1 MQNQFAIRRRSFIKT
16 SLANLAGAPL
26 LVSGAEPKTE
36 DRDVLSHVP
45 VKLGISTYSNI
56 SAGVQDSIIHTI
68 EQASMLGVA
77 GVDVLH
83 GQMPSQAPEYLR
95 KLRQLAL
102 VNGVHMNCLSTHQN
116 YIQHDPERL
125 QSAIEHTFR
134 CIRLAH
140 DLGIPCIRISAGR
153 WNTTGSFAELMRNR
167 GEEPPR
173 EGYTDED
180 AYGWCIQALEKCVPE
195 AAKFGVMLALENHWG
210 MTRTAEGVLRIMK
223 AVESPWLK
231 VLMDTGNFLE
241 RKYEQME
248 MIAPYTVFVQAKT
261 YLGGGRFYTLDLDY
275 GRIAR
280 ILRDVDYR
288 GYISLE
294 FEGHAPPA
302 EAVPESLKM
311 LHKAFN
317 GVRG

>member
-1 MQNQFAIRRRSFIKT
+1 MKIKSAIGRRSFIQS
-16 SLANLAGAPL
+16 SLTGLAATPL
-26 LVSGAEPKTE
+26 LAHGATAEAE
-36 DRDVLSHVP
+36 GGDEAQQAP

-56 SAGVQDSIIHTI
+56 GAGADDAIVYTI
-68 EQASMLGVA
+68 EQASMLGVG

-83 GQMPSQAPEYLR
+83 RQMRGDAPEYLR
-95 KLRQLAL
+95 MLRRLAL
-102 VNGVHMNCLSTHQN
+102 TNGVHMNCLSTHQN
-116 YIQHDPERL
+116 YIQDDPEQMQR
-125 QSAIEHTFR
+125 AIQHTFK

-153 WNTTGSFAELMRNR
+153 WNTSASFAELMRNR

-180 AYGWCIQALEKCVPE
+180 AFGWCIQALEQCVPE
-195 AAKFGVMLALENHWG
+195 AEKLGVLLALENHWG
-210 MTRTAEGVLRIMK
+210 MTKTAEGLLRIMK
-223 AVESPWLK
+223 AVDSPWLK
-231 VLMDTGNFLE
+231 ALMDTGNFLD
-241 RKYEQME
+241 RKYEQLE

-275 GRIAR
+275 ERIAE
-280 ILRDVDYR
+280 ILHSVNYR

-302 EAVPESLKM
+302 EAVPESLEM
-311 LHKAFN
+311 LRKTFD
-317 GVRG
+317 R